1 MSDQMKMA
9 DATPASAA
17 GSSASAQAAGPANG
31 GVILASLIIVAAV
44 ANLNLSVT
52 QPDVIVFLAGAGLI
66 VLVIVFPLA
75 AELGKRA
82 SART

>member
-1 MSDQMKMA
+1 MA
-9 DATPASAA
+9 NPTSTGTA
-17 GSSASAQAAGPANG
+17 GGTAAGPANG

-52 QPDVIVFLAGAGLI
+52 QPDAIVFLAGAGLI